1 MILLPIQLTDT
12 DIVYHILNPI
22 YVSYICNKEYALLIR
37 HTQAI
42 YYRWSSVMFIPHCKY
57 SEKLVLKLMLSDSV
71 VFQKR
76 NFLEIKDYCLIII
89 CIIKL

>member
-1 MILLPIQLTDT
+1 MSLLPIQLTDT
-12 DIVYHILNPI
+12 DIVYHILNPT

-71 VFQKR
+71 VFKR
-76 NFLEIKDYCLIII
+76 GTFW
-89 CIIKL
+89 KLRTIV